1 MAGPGMRAAIAAFVA
16 ITLCGAPVR
25 AEPTTTAVSEPTSPE
40 ADERARAEK
49 LYQDGL
55 AAFDTAEYLDAIRL
69 WSEAYRMLPNTPES
83 ADIKRYLTNNL
94 AVAREKQFGIDG
106 DVQHLKRALDL
117 ARNYRDSIDAL
128 YGDDPRAEQE
138 RTRTDEFLARV
149 QAKVDE
155 AERKREPVAPPKIEP
170 TKAPTQVDEPTKP
183 SDRPGRG
190 AIIGGSVLLG
200 LGGVTGIVLLAG
212 VGIGKAADDVDPNDS
227 MEARGKQ
234 FDRGR
239 AGNKMAIAGAVLTPL
254 LLAAGIALVV
264 VGVKRRKASRVAIAP
279 SGAVVRF

>member
-1 MAGPGMRAAIAAFVA
+1 MREAIAAFVA

-25 AEPTTTAVSEPTSPE
+25 AEPTTVAPEATSPE
-40 ADERARAEK
+40 ADEHARAQQ

-55 AAFDTAEYLDAIRL
+55 AAFDTAEYLEAIRL
-69 WSEAYRMLPNTPES
+69 WSEAYRILPNTPES

-155 AERKREPVAPPKIEP
+155 AEREREPVAAPRIEP
-170 TKAPTQVDEPTKP
+170 STPPTQVDRAPKD
-183 SDRPGRG
+183 DRPGRG
-190 AIIGGSVLLG
+190 AIVAGSVLLG
-200 LGGVTGIVLLAG
+200 LGGVTGAVLLAG
-212 VGIGKAADDVDPNDS
+212 VGMGRAANDFDRSES
-227 MEARGKQ
+227 MAKRGEE

-239 AGNKMAIAGAVLTPL
+239 AGNRMAIAGAVLTPL

-264 VGVKRRKASRVAIAP
+264 VGTKRRKASRVALTP
-279 SGAVVRF
+279 SGAQLRF